1 MKTIKLNESQLRKM
15 IRKQLDEAGWGERGP
30 SPMKRDL
37 APRGAG
43 ERGAGTASPH
53 VRGSVVKPG
62 PAAGPHNPKA
72 IERAAREAIEA
83 LYGDKALYGDDAV
96 LESDEEDEMEDED

>member
-15 IRKQLDEAGWGERGP
+15 IRKQLAEAGWGERGP

-62 PAAGPHNPKA
+62 PGAGPHNPEE
-72 IERAAREAIEA
+72 IMRAAKEAI
-83 LYGDKALYGDDAV
+83 KALYGDDAV

>member
-15 IRKQLDEAGWGERGP
+15 IRKQLDEAGWGEPGP

-43 ERGAGTASPH
+43 EVGAGTASPP

-62 PAAGPHNPKA
+62 RGAGPHDP
-72 IERAAREAIEA
+72 EA
-83 LYGDKALYGDDAV
+83 LRNLAIAIIKDRFGDDAV
-96 LESDEEDEMEDED
+96 LESDEEDEKDVEAEDED

>member
-15 IRKQLDEAGWGERGP
+15 IRKQLDEGGWGEPGP

-37 APRGAG
+37 YRGAG

-53 VRGSVVKPG
+53 VRGSMVEPPRG
-62 PAAGPHNPKA
+62 AGRHDPDARAAAAKKA
-72 IERAAREAIEA
+72 I
-83 LYGDKALYGDDAV
+83 KALYGKDAV
-96 LESDEEDEMEDED
+96 LGSDEEDDEMEDED